1 MRSTLFCGAVAG
13 VGIMVIASSVTAQ
26 APGSAEAKSDAIAAS
41 FSKMKSLSKEKFG
54 VRKEKYLKVQSE
66 PAVLRNPADYSGKY
80 EVPDLNLGLDLSV
93 KRDGTVTGTGYEPLG
108 DGIERTFTLRD
119 GKIER
124 AFLTATKVYAGGRIE
139 PFEGAFINRSTY
151 QSPTDKGVTVFGF
164 GTMGR
169 AMNVGGLIIDKFF
182 YQRLTPR

>member
-1 MRSTLFCGAVAG
+1 MRSTFFCGAAG
-13 VGIMVIASSVTAQ
+13 LGIMVIASSVTAQ
-26 APGSAEAKSDAIAAS
+26 APGSADAKSDAIAAS

-66 PAVLRNPADYSGKY
+66 PAVLRNPAEYSGKY

-108 DGIERTFTLRD
+108 DDIVRTFTLRD

-124 AFLTATKVYAGGRIE
+124 AFVTATKVYAGSRTE
-139 PFEGAFINRSTY
+139 PFEGAFMNRSTY
-151 QSPTDKGVTVFGF
+151 QSSTDKGVTVFGF

-169 AMNVGGLIIDKFF
+169 AVNIGGLIIDKFF
-182 YQRLTPR
+182 YEKLP